1 MKVELVNRSNP
12 PDKSLT
18 LQKRCLK
25 NAPGF
30 LHYHPEFE
38 LVYISNSTGTRFI
51 GDSIERFGPD
61 NLVLIGQNLPHLW
74 MNDRK
79 YRQQTTKLQAEVL
92 EIHFDKA
99 CIGNSC
105 FSLPELHPIC
115 DLLENSK
122 RGICFSKKIGAEVAG
137 EMWKM
142 FDLNDFDKVLA
153 LLKILKYLSD
163 TDDYQLL
170 SSAGFIQP
178 FVKSRNRRLDY
189 VYEYIENNFREEL
202 SLDTVADMAH
212 MNKASFCRY
221 FKKNNKKTFS
231 RYINELRIGYAC
243 KLLIEQEFNIAEIC
257 YRSGYN
263 NLSNFNRQFRKITQM
278 SPTGYLRKYN
288 LGCVSM
294 L

>member
-1 MKVELVNRSNP
+1 MKVKLADRSNP

-38 LVYISNSTGTRFI
+38 LVYISNSSGTRFI
-51 GDSIERFGPD
+51 GDSIAPFEPD

-74 MNDRK
+74 KNDSQYYQK
-79 YRQQTTKLQAEVL
+79 ASKLPPEAL

-99 CIGNSC
+99 YIGNGC
-105 FSLPELHPIC
+105 FSLPELHSIC
-115 DLLENSK
+115 DLLEHSK
-122 RGICFSKKIGAEVAG
+122 RGICFSKKTSAAIAE
-137 EMWKM
+137 EIWKM
-142 FDLNDFDKVLA
+142 FDLNDFEKVIA
-153 LLKILKYLSD
+153 LLKILKYLSER
-163 TDDYQLL
+163 DDYQLL
-170 SSAGFIQP
+170 SSVGFIQS
-178 FVKSRNRRLDY
+178 FVKSKKRRLDY

-202 SLDTVADMAH
+202 SLEEVADMAH

-243 KLLIEQEFNIAEIC
+243 KLLMEQEFNIAEIC
-257 YRSGYN
+257 YRAGYN
-263 NLSNFNRQFRKITQM
+263 NLSNFNRQFKKITHM
-278 SPTGYLRKYN
+278 SPTGYIRKYN
-288 LGCVSM
+288 FA
-294 L
+294 